1 MSRLLKGGL
10 RNSLTILKWG
20 PFGPATQENKNK
32 NRLVP
37 AKGVHA
43 FPQPLRRRLCQGL
56 PSLPSVQHS
65 CPVLRKPP
73 LSPRGAAQGAT
84 APHPAPLEP
93 QTVPLAARTELIE
106 AEAPGRRL
114 GPNNPNY
121 LPLSPRG
128 SSRGRPRSPESP
140 ARAGP
145 QTHPKMTA
153 FQTIMLFSDGAP
165 LTPAGGSSCNLQKHT
180 AAPLSPGTRGR
191 PPSPPHPEPF
201 RFGIRPVPRAS
212 SPLKRLSLTDTGYLL
227 KSLMRRRR
235 AGVDMAL
242 AGSEVG
248 HIPGSAVPEETE
260 EAEAEGAP
268 RGTAL
273 PLRSR
278 GSVWRRLSTT
288 PE

>member
-1 MSRLLKGGL
+1 MA
-10 RNSLTILKWG
+10 
-20 PFGPATQENKNK
+20 AT
-32 NRLVP
+32 
-37 AKGVHA
+37 
-43 FPQPLRRRLCQGL
+43 
-56 PSLPSVQHS
+56 S
-65 CPVLRKPP
+65 
-73 LSPRGAAQGAT
+73 
-84 APHPAPLEP
+84 PHPAPLEP
-93 QTVPLAARTELIE
+93 QMVLLAARTELIE

-128 SSRGRPRSPESP
+128 SSRSRRWSPESL
-140 ARAGP
+140 ATAGP

-165 LTPAGGSSCNLQKHT
+165 LTPAGGSSCNLQRHT
-180 AAPLSPGTRGR
+180 AAPLSPAARGWA
-191 PPSPPHPEPF
+191 PLTTT
-201 RFGIRPVPRAS
+201 PRAALFRDPPCAPAG
-212 SPLKRLSLTDTGYLL
+212 SPLKRLSLTDAGYLL

-248 HIPGSAVPEETE
+248 HTPGSAVPEEAE
-260 EAEAEGAP
+260 GAGEADGAP

-288 PE
+288 PEYTGAEPT